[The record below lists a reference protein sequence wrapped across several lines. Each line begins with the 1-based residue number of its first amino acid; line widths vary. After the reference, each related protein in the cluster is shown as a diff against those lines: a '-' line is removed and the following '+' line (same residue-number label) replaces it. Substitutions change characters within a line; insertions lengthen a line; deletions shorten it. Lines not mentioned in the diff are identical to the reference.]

1 VSNTKVVFAF
11 IIGLIVGLA
20 GGYMG
25 TDLHYRHLESA
36 RPVVAPAAQ
45 GQGEE
50 AMPEI
55 HSRIKALE
63 DMLKKEPGNVE
74 AGVELGNMYYD
85 ARQFQKA
92 IGYYQRALELKPD
105 QPNVLAD
112 MGTAFRETGEPEKA
126 LECYDRAYGLDKTHW
141 KSMQNALVVSMSD
154 LKDRKRAG
162 HYLDLLK
169 ALNPP
174 GLDLKPFEAELQK
187 LP

>member
-1 VSNTKVVFAF
+1 VNNTKIIFAF
-11 IIGLIVGLA
+11 IVGMIVGLA
-20 GGYMG
+20 GGYIA

-36 RPVVAPAAQ
+36 RPVIAAAGQ

-55 HSRIKALE
+55 HARIKALE
-63 DMLKKEPGNVE
+63 DMLKKEPGSVE
-74 AGVELGNMYYD
+74 ANVELGNMYYD
-85 ARQFQKA
+85 ARQYQKA
-92 IGYYQRALELKPD
+92 IGYYQKGLDLKPD

-112 MGTAFRETGEPEKA
+112 MGTAFRETGEPAKA
-126 LECYDRAYGLDKTHW
+126 LECYDKAYAMDKTHW
-141 KSMQNALVVSMSD
+141 KSLQNALVVSISD
-154 LKDRKRAG
+154 LKDRKKAG

-174 GLDLKPFEAELQK
+174 GLDLKPFEAEVQK